1 MQIKILIV
9 EDSSSDRL
17 IIQKRLS
24 QYETLTA
31 CDGMEA
37 MKIIEK
43 NNDISLIILDLKM
56 PVMDG
61 FQVLEKI
68 NADERLK
75 KIRTIILTNYDE
87 PDNEIKGLKLGAA
100 DYIRK
105 PIQMD
110 SLKARIE
117 VHIELIRAEKALENK
132 LHEQAITFDTIFQK
146 VPVGISIAHNK
157 DKVFSE
163 TNRFFSVNPAFERI
177 TGRTKEELVE
187 MGWQSITHPEDLQK
201 ELENAR
207 KLDAGEIEG
216 YSMEKRYI
224 RPDGS
229 TVWVNVIVAPLV
241 LSNDHKYNH
250 IAIVQDITKRKSI
263 EDALTESERSKS
275 VLLSHLPGMAY
286 RCNNDRKWTMKFVS
300 EGCYELT
307 GYRAES
313 LIDNKELS
321 FYDLIAAEYRELLW
335 QQWET
340 ILSEKKTFNYEYE
353 IVKASGERRWVLE
366 MGQGVY
372 DEQGD
377 VEALEGI
384 IIDITDHKVME
395 NTLKY
400 NNDHDRWTGLHNRTY
415 LEKMIDEDTKK
426 EFAGKRAL
434 ISINLFTLKSLT
446 KIYGFHYTQDLV
458 KEIAKALKVHCDNE
472 KRLFYTYADRFVLY
486 VKNYNEKE
494 YLELLCEKIALT
506 LDSILSIERVG
517 GGIGVL
523 EISKDFEGNADVIL
537 KNLLL
542 ASEKATEIK
551 DKDFGICF
559 YDSKMQKQILREQE
573 IKWELSRLASFGNK
587 GNLYLQYQPIVDTE
601 SKAIC
606 GFEALARFK
615 NENLGQVPPLEFIP
629 VAEKTKLIIPIGELV
644 IRQAFSF
651 LKRLNEEGYEDI
663 NVSVNISVIQILKED
678 FCSNFFRL
686 MDEMKVRPENV
697 GIEITESVFT
707 SSYIEINKIL
717 GEMKKAGIHIYID
730 DFGTGY
736 SSLARE
742 RELNINSLK
751 IDKFFVDDLMVLD
764 PQREIII
771 DIISMAH
778 KFDHKAIAEG
788 VEHEKQRKNLI
799 KCGCDRIQGFL
810 ISKPLDEDDAIKFLR
825 KNTKRKKDSTKKGEQ
840 M

>member
-1 MQIKILIV
+1 MQVKILIV

-24 QYETLTA
+24 QHEILTA

-37 MKIIEK
+37 MKIIEE
-43 NNDISLIILDLKM
+43 NDDIDLIILDLKM

-61 FQVLEKI
+61 FQVLEKL
-68 NADERLK
+68 NADKSLK

-117 VHIELIRAEKALENK
+117 VHIELIRAQKALERK
-132 LHEQAITFDTIFQK
+132 LHEQGITFDTIFKK
-146 VPVGISIAHNK
+146 VPVGISISHND
-157 DKVFSE
+157 DKIFPE
-163 TNRFFSVNPAFERI
+163 TNRFFSINPAFERI
-177 TGRTKEELVE
+177 TGRTKEELIE
-187 MGWQSITHPEDLQK
+187 KGWKGITHPEDLQEEIEK
-201 ELENAR
+201 AGKLE
-207 KLDAGEIEG
+207 AGEIDG
-216 YSMEKRYI
+216 YSLEKRYI

-229 TVWVNVIVAPLV
+229 EVWVNVTVAPLY
-241 LSNDHKYNH
+241 LSDDHRYNH
-250 IAIVQDITKRKSI
+250 IAIIQDITKRKGI
-263 EDALTESERSKS
+263 ENALTESERSKS

-313 LIDNKELS
+313 LIDNRDLS
-321 FYDLIAAEYRELLW
+321 FYDLISAEYRELLW
-335 QQWET
+335 QQWEK
-340 ILSEKKTFNYEYE
+340 ILSEKKNFSYEYE

-384 IIDITDHKVME
+384 IIDITDRKTME

-400 NNDHDRWTGLHNRTY
+400 NNEHDRWTGLHNRNY
-415 LEKMIDEDTKK
+415 LEKMINEDTKNGVS
-426 EFAGKRAL
+426 GKRAL
-434 ISINLFTLKSLT
+434 ISINLFNIQSLT
-446 KIYGFHYTQDLV
+446 KIYGFHYTQDII
-458 KEIAKALKVHCDNE
+458 KEIAKELKIHCDND
-472 KRLFYTYADRFVLY
+472 RLLFYTYADRFVFY
-486 VKNYNEKE
+486 IKNYKEKE
-494 YLELLCEKIALT
+494 DLELFCENIALM
-506 LDSILSIERVG
+506 LDSILSIERIG

-523 EISKDFEGNADVIL
+523 EISENFEGDSDVLL
-537 KNLLL
+537 KNLVL
-542 ASEKATEIK
+542 ASEKATEIE
-551 DKDFGICF
+551 DRDFGICF

-573 IKWELSRLASFGNK
+573 IKWELSRLVSFGNK
-587 GNLYLQYQPIVDTE
+587 GNFYLQYQPIVDAE
-601 SKAIC
+601 SKAVC

-629 VAEKTKLIIPIGELV
+629 IAEKTKLIIPIGELV
-644 IRQAFSF
+644 IRQALSF
-651 LKRLNEEGYEDI
+651 LKILEGEGYRDI
-663 NVSVNISVIQILKED
+663 NISVNISVIQLLNEG

-686 MDEMKVRPENV
+686 IEEMKVRPENV
-697 GIEITESVFT
+697 GIEITESVF
-707 SSYIEINKIL
+707 SSRYKEINNIL
-717 GEMKKAGIHIYID
+717 GEMRKARIHVYID

-742 RELNINSLK
+742 RELNINCLK
-751 IDKFFVDDLMVLD
+751 IDKFFIDDLMVID
-764 PQREIII
+764 TQKDIIS

-778 KFDHKAIAEG
+778 KFDHITIAEG

-810 ISKPLDEDDAIKFLR
+810 ISKPLDEEDAMKFLR
-825 KNTKRKKDSTKKGEQ
+825 KKTKGQKGSTKKGE
-840 M
+840 

>member
-17 IIQKRLS
+17 IIQKRLNR
-24 QYETLTA
+24 YETLTA

-37 MKIIEK
+37 MKIIEE
-43 NNDISLIILDLKM
+43 NDDISLIILDLKM

-61 FQVLEKI
+61 FQVLEKL

-87 PDNEIKGLKLGAA
+87 LDNEIKGLKLGAA

-117 VHIELIRAEKALENK
+117 VHIELIRAQKALEHK
-132 LHEQAITFDTIFQK
+132 LHEQGITFDTIFK
-146 VPVGISIAHNK
+146 KMPVGISISHNN
-157 DKVFSE
+157 DKIFPE
-163 TNRFFSVNPAFERI
+163 TNRFFSINPAFERI
-177 TGRTKEELVE
+177 TGRTKEELIE
-187 MGWQSITHPEDLQK
+187 KGWKGITHPEDLQK
-201 ELENAR
+201 EIEKAGKLE
-207 KLDAGEIEG
+207 AGEIDG
-216 YSMEKRYI
+216 YSLEKRYI

-229 TVWVNVIVAPLV
+229 AVWVNVTVAPLY
-241 LSNDHKYNH
+241 LSDDHRYNH
-250 IAIVQDITKRKSI
+250 IAIIQDITKRKGI
-263 EDALTESERSKS
+263 ENALTESERSKS

-286 RCNNDRKWTMKFVS
+286 RCKNDRKWTMKFVS

-313 LIDNKELS
+313 LIDNRDLS
-321 FYDLIAAEYRELLW
+321 FYDLIAAEYREVLW
-335 QQWET
+335 QQWEK
-340 ILSEKKTFNYEYE
+340 ILSEKKNFSYEYE

-384 IIDITDHKVME
+384 IIDITDRKTME

-400 NNDHDRWTGLHNRTY
+400 NNEHDLWTGLHNRNY
-415 LEKMIDEDTKK
+415 LEKMINEDTKNGVS
-426 EFAGKRAL
+426 GKRAL
-434 ISINLFTLKSLT
+434 ISINLFTLQSLT
-446 KIYGFHYTQDLV
+446 KIYGFHYTQDLI
-458 KEIAKALKVHCDNE
+458 KAIAKALKTHCDND
-472 KRLFYTYADRFVLY
+472 RLLFYTYADRFVFY
-486 VKNYNEKE
+486 IKNYKEKE
-494 YLELLCEKIALT
+494 DLELFCENIALT
-506 LDSILSIERVG
+506 LDTILSIERAG
-517 GGIGVL
+517 GGIGAL
-523 EISKDFEGNADVIL
+523 EISKNFEGDADILL

-542 ASEKATEIK
+542 ASEKATEIE
-551 DKDFGICF
+551 DRDFGICF

-587 GNLYLQYQPIVDTE
+587 GSFYLQYQPVVDAE
-601 SKAIC
+601 SKAVC

-629 VAEKTKLIIPIGELV
+629 IAEKTKLIIPIGELV
-644 IRQAFSF
+644 IRQALSF
-651 LKRLNEEGYEDI
+651 LKRLEDEGYPDI
-663 NVSVNISVIQILKED
+663 NISINISVIQLLKEG
-678 FCSNFFRL
+678 FCSDFLRL
-686 MDEMKVRPENV
+686 IEEMKVRPENV
-697 GIEITESVFT
+697 GVEITESVFS
-707 SSYIEINKIL
+707 SSYREINNIL

-742 RELNINSLK
+742 RELNINCLK
-751 IDKFFVDDLMVLD
+751 IDKFFIDDLMVFD
-764 PQREIII
+764 PQRDIIS

-778 KFDHKAIAEG
+778 KFDHRAVAEG

-799 KCGCDRIQGFL
+799 RCGCDRIQGFL
-810 ISKPLDEDDAIKFLR
+810 ISKPLDEEDAMRFLR
-825 KNTKRKKDSTKKGEQ
+825 KNTKGQKGSTKKGE
-840 M
+840 